1 MNKIPQ
7 SIEELHRI
15 ESNLAAELL
24 RLSDRHAADHE
35 IYHGSR
41 DLARWSREHVRRL
54 AEIGRS
60 HGLSLDPEPPDDN
73 AVLEKVRR
81 KADEMIGR
89 LHTPAL
95 LLLRDLRDL
104 HKTAAGAS
112 LDWEVLAQSA
122 QATKDNDLLSV
133 AKECHP
139 QTLRQMRWANAMVK
153 SLSAQALVT
162 D

>member
-1 MNKIPQ
+1 M
-7 SIEELHRI
+7 
-15 ESNLAAELL
+15 
-24 RLSDRHAADHE
+24 
-35 IYHGSR
+35 
-41 DLARWSREHVRRL
+41 
-54 AEIGRS
+54 GRN

-73 AVLEKVRR
+73 TVLEKVRR
-81 KADEMIGR
+81 KVDETIGR

-122 QATKDNDLLSV
+122 QATKDSDLLAV
-133 AKECHP
+133 ATECHP

-153 SLSAQALVT
+153 SLSAQAMVT